1 MKSFVINEKDNV
13 AVCLEDGSI
22 PAGHKTAIT
31 NIKSGEPIIKYGF
44 PIGVASANIKSG
56 EHVHSHNMRS
66 SLSGVSSYEY
76 TPQNVGTETKKP
88 RTFLGYKRKNGRVGV
103 RNEVWIISTVG
114 CISAT
119 ATELAKRAQKYKT
132 ENIDGIYAFTHAYG
146 CSQLGDD
153 MEMTLSALYGLSCNP
168 NAAAVLILGLGCE
181 NGNINEWLKRFPDFD
196 ADRVKFLNCQDVDDE
211 LTVGEK
217 ILEKLCALADD
228 DRRTL
233 CDASDLVIGL
243 KCGGSDGFSGIT
255 ANALLG
261 KFTDAL
267 VSEGGSA
274 ILTEVPEMFGAE
286 QILMNRAVNKDV
298 FENTVNLINN
308 FKKYFLR
315 YGEPVDENP
324 SPGNKE
330 GGITTLAEKS
340 LGCVQKGGVAPV
352 MDVLAYAEGAKEKGL
367 SLLNAPGNDLVA
379 SCALAASGAQI
390 VLFTTGRGTPFAC
403 PVPTVKIS
411 SNTNLFEKKSA
422 WIDFNAGVLLDGEDA
437 DAVAD
442 RFYDFVLQIAEG
454 KIKTKSE
461 KLDKSSF
468 AIWKDGVTL

>member
-1 MKSFVINEKDNV
+1 
-13 AVCLEDGSI
+13 
-22 PAGHKTAIT
+22 
-31 NIKSGEPIIKYGF
+31 
-44 PIGVASANIKSG
+44 
-56 EHVHSHNMRS
+56 
-66 SLSGVSSYEY
+66 
-76 TPQNVGTETKKP
+76 
-88 RTFLGYKRKNGRVGV
+88 
-103 RNEVWIISTVG
+103 
-114 CISAT
+114 
-119 ATELAKRAQKYKT
+119 
-132 ENIDGIYAFTHAYG
+132 

-340 LGCVQKGGVAPV
+340 LGCVQKGGTAPV
-352 MDVLAYAEGAKEKGL
+352 MDVLPYAEGAKEKGL

-454 KIKTKSE
+454 NIKTKSE

>member
-1 MKSFVINEKDNV
+1 MSVILENEK
-13 AVCLEDGSI
+13 I
-22 PAGHKTAIT
+22 PRYLRVYNYYKELILSGGL
-31 NIKSGEPIIKYGF
+31 KSGTKLPSIRKGSMQLQMSRTTMESAYLLLAAEGYIVFDELNAENPININAFVRDDGK
-44 PIGVASANIKSG
+44 IGI
-56 EHVHSHNMRS
+56 
-66 SLSGVSSYEY
+66 
-76 TPQNVGTETKKP
+76 
-88 RTFLGYKRKNGRVGV
+88 
-103 RNEVWIISTVG
+103 RNDIWIINTVG
-114 CISAT
+114 CVNKIAKKLS
-119 ATELAKRAQKYKT
+119 ELTGAKYF
-132 ENIDGIYAFTHAYG
+132 EHPFG

-153 MEMTLSALYGLSCNP
+153 MLVTQLILKGLVNHP
-168 NAAAVLILGLGCE
+168 NAGGVLVLGLGCE

-340 LGCVQKGGVAPV
+340 LGCVQKGGTAPV
-352 MDVLAYAEGAKEKGL
+352 MDVLAYAEGAKEKGQA
-367 SLLNAPGNDLVA
+367 AP
-379 SCALAASGAQI
+379 SQRS
-390 VLFTTGRGTPFAC
+390 
-403 PVPTVKIS
+403 
-411 SNTNLFEKKSA
+411 
-422 WIDFNAGVLLDGEDA
+422 
-437 DAVAD
+437 
-442 RFYDFVLQIAEG
+442 
-454 KIKTKSE
+454 
-461 KLDKSSF
+461 
-468 AIWKDGVTL
+468 